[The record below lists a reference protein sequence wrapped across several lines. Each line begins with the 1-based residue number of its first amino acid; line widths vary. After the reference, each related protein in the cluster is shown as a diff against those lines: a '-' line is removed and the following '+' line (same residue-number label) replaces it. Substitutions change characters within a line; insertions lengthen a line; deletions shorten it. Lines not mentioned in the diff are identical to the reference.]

1 MTLWQSACCK
11 DFTNRMKRTWEFQK
25 GDRKGAESAGSKR
38 TTFIGASHRAKRQ
51 NPVWYPSFLNA
62 TCELSRT
69 RPAGDR
75 LSRNGHGPGEA
86 VSLEVI
92 LVHHSSSR
100 RDRMMP
106 DSATTGVILHLKAK
120 RASLMLT
127 ISGDAIVIAMQWLTC
142 ADLVLSEGNPAMRQ
156 K

>member
-1 MTLWQSACCK
+1 
-11 DFTNRMKRTWEFQK
+11 
-25 GDRKGAESAGSKR
+25 
-38 TTFIGASHRAKRQ
+38 
-51 NPVWYPSFLNA
+51 
-62 TCELSRT
+62 
-69 RPAGDR
+69 
-75 LSRNGHGPGEA
+75 
-86 VSLEVI
+86 
-92 LVHHSSSR
+92 
-100 RDRMMP
+100 MMP